1 MKNEDIRAILNVKIL
16 PLCLNSCIFAVN
28 NQIGYL

>member
-16 PLCLNSCIFAVN
+16 SFWLNSSIFAVN
-28 NQIGYL
+28 NQIDYL